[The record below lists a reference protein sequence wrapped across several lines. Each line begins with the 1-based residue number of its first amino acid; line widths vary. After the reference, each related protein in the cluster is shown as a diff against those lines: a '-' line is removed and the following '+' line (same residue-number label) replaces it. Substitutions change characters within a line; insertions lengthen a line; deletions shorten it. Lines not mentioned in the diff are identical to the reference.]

1 MGFLKGTA
9 TFRRYRVVG
18 DEPPDFRTFLDRQIK
33 LHAFSGLA
41 AGSDEKSMGWTS
53 IDNVLDTDFEYANY
67 QYDEYALFSLR
78 IDRKILPPS
87 LLRVKTME
95 AEQQYLKEKGLKK
108 IFREQRL
115 ELKEAIRGDLLKT
128 AQPVPSFYEVCW
140 ALSGGWLLFGSLS
153 EKVAEDFEDLF
164 KRTFSMQTF
173 PFLPWDPAFLDDAVV
188 RSLAVLKQER
198 TQT

>member
-18 DEPPDFRTFLDRQIK
+18 DKPPDFRTFLDRQIK

-41 AGSDEKSMGWTS
+41 VGSDEKSMGWTS

-95 AEQQYLKEKGLKK
+95 AEQQHLKEKGLKK
-108 IFREQRL
+108 LFREQRL
-115 ELKEAIRGDLLKT
+115 ELRETIRGGLLKT

-153 EKVAEDFEDLF
+153 EKVAEDFENLF
-164 KRTFSMQTF
+164 KRTFSMQPV

-188 RSLAVLKQER
+188 QSLAVLKQER
-198 TQT
+198 IQT